1 MDKTTTGGDKKTEEN
16 KGTTAADQ
24 TTIKTPAAPQKTTA
38 KAKITLKKPVVKTVK
53 KKKAKTVTIQWKKV
67 KGAKGY
73 QLQYAVG
80 KKFKKAKTIKTGK
93 TKYVWKKGKKGKTY
107 YVRVRAYAL
116 NGKKKVYS
124 KWSKTVKAVRKK

>member
-1 MDKTTTGGDKKTEEN
+1 MPRATSFSTNSIGNVLSNEGD
-16 KGTTAADQ
+16 
-24 TTIKTPAAPQKTTA
+24 
-38 KAKITLKKPVVKTVK
+38 
-53 KKKAKTVTIQWKKV
+53 
-67 KGAKGY
+67 
-73 QLQYAVG
+73 
-80 KKFKKAKTIKTGK
+80 IKTGK